1 MVFFEHI
8 CYDRHRDRR
17 GIDRLTAAGW
27 KHGLIRTLVGLA
39 AMVLAVGLSSQIARA
54 AAPEIVDRY
63 LRPATY
69 AAIEE
74 RAQELAKGEEASSVE
89 DLRQDLNQV
98 LDAIPNDFIR
108 EKAQDA
114 LDGLLPQGE
123 PLGGALLAPLEEL
136 GRDMADRVLD
146 TLVQD
151 VLRSILCAA
160 LFVILSTV
168 FRIVARTLRIVEKL
182 PGVRQLNE
190 LGGALAGLAKGLVL
204 VCLALWVLCH
214 TGVIT
219 PEMAEGSVV
228 LGLLPG
234 WIAGTGK

>member
-1 MVFFEHI
+1 M
-8 CYDRHRDRR
+8 
-17 GIDRLTAAGW
+17 IDIVIAVVLIAFTAAGW

-74 RAQELAKGEEASSVE
+74 RAQELAKGEEVSSVE
-89 DLRQDLNQV
+89 DLSQDLSQV

-168 FRIVARTLRIVEKL
+168 FRIAVRALRIVEKL

>member
-1 MVFFEHI
+1 M
-8 CYDRHRDRR
+8 
-17 GIDRLTAAGW
+17 IDIVIAVVLIAFTAAGW

-74 RAQELAKGEEASSVE
+74 RAQELAKGEEVSSVE

-190 LGGALAGLAKGLVL
+190 LGGALAGLVKGLVL

-214 TGVIT
+214 IGVIT
-219 PEMAEGSVV
+219 PEMAEGSIV

>member
-1 MVFFEHI
+1 MNISVM
-8 CYDRHRDRR
+8 
-17 GIDRLTAAGW
+17 IDIVIVVVLIAFTAAGW

-39 AMVLAVGLSSQIARA
+39 AMVLAVGLSSQIASA

-214 TGVIT
+214 IGVIT

>member
-1 MVFFEHI
+1 M
-8 CYDRHRDRR
+8 
-17 GIDRLTAAGW
+17 IDIVIAVVLIAFTAAGW

-74 RAQELAKGEEASSVE
+74 RAQELAKGEEVSSVE
-89 DLRQDLNQV
+89 DLRRDLSQV

-123 PLGGALLAPLEEL
+123 ALSGALLAPLEEL

-160 LFVILSTV
+160 LFVILSAV
-168 FRIVARTLRIVEKL
+168 FRIVARALRIVEKL

-190 LGGALAGLAKGLVL
+190 LGGAMAGLAKGLVL

>member
-1 MVFFEHI
+1 M
-8 CYDRHRDRR
+8 
-17 GIDRLTAAGW
+17 IDIVIAVVLIAFTAAGW

-74 RAQELAKGEEASSVE
+74 RAQELAKGEEISSVE
-89 DLRQDLNQV
+89 DLRRDLSQV

-114 LDGLLPQGE
+114 VDGLLPQGE
-123 PLGGALLAPLEEL
+123 ALGGALLAPLEEL

-160 LFVILSTV
+160 LFVILSAV
-168 FRIVARTLRIVEKL
+168 FRIVARALRIVEKL

>member
-1 MVFFEHI
+1 M
-8 CYDRHRDRR
+8 
-17 GIDRLTAAGW
+17 IDIVIAVVLIAFTAAGW

-39 AMVLAVGLSSQIARA
+39 AMVLAVGFSSQIARA

-214 TGVIT
+214 IGVIT
-219 PEMAEGSVV
+219 PEMAEGSIV

>member
-1 MVFFEHI
+1 M
-8 CYDRHRDRR
+8 
-17 GIDRLTAAGW
+17 IDIVIAVVLIAFTAAGW

-74 RAQELAKGEEASSVE
+74 RAQELAKGEEVSSVE
-89 DLRQDLNQV
+89 DLRRDLSQV

-108 EKAQDA
+108 EKAQDTV
-114 LDGLLPQGE
+114 DGLLPQGE
-123 PLGGALLAPLEEL
+123 ALGGALLAPLEEL

-214 TGVIT
+214 IGVIT
-219 PEMAEGSVV
+219 PEMAEGSIV

>member
-1 MVFFEHI
+1 M
-8 CYDRHRDRR
+8 
-17 GIDRLTAAGW
+17 IDIVIAVVLIAFTAAGW

-74 RAQELAKGEEASSVE
+74 RAQELAKGEEVSSVE
-89 DLRQDLNQV
+89 DLRRDLSQV

-114 LDGLLPQGE
+114 VDGLLPQGE
-123 PLGGALLAPLEEL
+123 ALGGALLAPLEEL

-160 LFVILSTV
+160 LFVILSAV
-168 FRIVARTLRIVEKL
+168 FRIVA
-182 PGVRQLNE
+182 GQLNE

>member
-1 MVFFEHI
+1 M
-8 CYDRHRDRR
+8 
-17 GIDRLTAAGW
+17 IDIVIAVVLIAFTAAGW

-39 AMVLAVGLSSQIARA
+39 AMVLAVGFSSQIARA

-74 RAQELAKGEEASSVE
+74 RAQELAKGEEVSSVE

-136 GRDMADRVLD
+136 GRDMADRVLE

-190 LGGALAGLAKGLVL
+190 LGGALAGLVKGLVL

-214 TGVIT
+214 IGVIT
-219 PEMAEGSVV
+219 PEMAEGSIV

>member
-1 MVFFEHI
+1 M
-8 CYDRHRDRR
+8 
-17 GIDRLTAAGW
+17 IDIVIAVVLIAFTAAGW

-74 RAQELAKGEEASSVE
+74 RAQELAKGEEVSSVE
-89 DLRQDLNQV
+89 DLRRDLSQV

-123 PLGGALLAPLEEL
+123 ALSGALLAPLEEL
-136 GRDMADRVLD
+136 GRDMADKVLD

-160 LFVILSTV
+160 LFVILSAV
-168 FRIVARTLRIVEKL
+168 FRIVARALRIVEKL

-214 TGVIT
+214 TGIIT

>member
-1 MVFFEHI
+1 M
-8 CYDRHRDRR
+8 
-17 GIDRLTAAGW
+17 IDIVIAVVLIAFTAAGW

-74 RAQELAKGEEASSVE
+74 RAQELAKGEEVSSVE
-89 DLRQDLNQV
+89 DLRRDLSQV

-114 LDGLLPQGE
+114 VDGLLPQGE
-123 PLGGALLAPLEEL
+123 ALGGALLAPLEEL
-136 GRDMADRVLD
+136 GRDMADKVLD

-160 LFVILSTV
+160 LFVILSAV
-168 FRIVARTLRIVEKL
+168 FRIVARALRIVEKL

>member
-1 MVFFEHI
+1 MNISVM
-8 CYDRHRDRR
+8 
-17 GIDRLTAAGW
+17 IDIVIAVVLIAFTAAGW

-74 RAQELAKGEEASSVE
+74 RAQELAKGEEVSSVE
-89 DLRQDLNQV
+89 DLRRDLSQV

-114 LDGLLPQGE
+114 VDGLLPQGE
-123 PLGGALLAPLEEL
+123 ALGGALLAPLEEL

-160 LFVILSTV
+160 LFVILSAV
-168 FRIVARTLRIVEKL
+168 FRIVARALRIVEKL

>member
-1 MVFFEHI
+1 M
-8 CYDRHRDRR
+8 
-17 GIDRLTAAGW
+17 IDIVIAVVLIAFTAAGW

-74 RAQELAKGEEASSVE
+74 RAQELARGEEVSSVE
-89 DLRQDLNQV
+89 DLRRDLSQV

-114 LDGLLPQGE
+114 VDGLLPQGE
-123 PLGGALLAPLEEL
+123 ALSGALLAPLEEL

-160 LFVILSTV
+160 LFVILSAV
-168 FRIVARTLRIVEKL
+168 FRIVARALRIVEKL

>member
-1 MVFFEHI
+1 MNISVM
-8 CYDRHRDRR
+8 
-17 GIDRLTAAGW
+17 IDIVIAVVLIAFTAAGW
-27 KHGLIRTLVGLA
+27 RHGLIRTLVGLA

-74 RAQELAKGEEASSVE
+74 RAQELAKGEEVSSVE
-89 DLRQDLNQV
+89 DLRRDLSQV

-114 LDGLLPQGE
+114 VDGLLPQGE
-123 PLGGALLAPLEEL
+123 ALSGALLAPLEEL

-160 LFVILSTV
+160 LFVILSAV
-168 FRIVARTLRIVEKL
+168 FRIVARALRIVEKL

>member
-1 MVFFEHI
+1 MNISVM
-8 CYDRHRDRR
+8 
-17 GIDRLTAAGW
+17 IDIVIAVVLIAFTAAGW
-27 KHGLIRTLVGLA
+27 KDGLIRTLVGLA
-39 AMVLAVGLSSQIARA
+39 AMVLAVGFSSQIARA

-74 RAQELAKGEEASSVE
+74 RAQELAKGEEVSSVE

-214 TGVIT
+214 IGVIT
-219 PEMAEGSVV
+219 PEMAEGSIV